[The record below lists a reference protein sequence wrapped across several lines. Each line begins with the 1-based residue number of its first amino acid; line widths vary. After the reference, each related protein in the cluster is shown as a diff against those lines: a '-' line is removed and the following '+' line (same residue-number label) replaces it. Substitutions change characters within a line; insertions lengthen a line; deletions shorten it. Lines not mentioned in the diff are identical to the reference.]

1 MKKTELLKLIENMQD
16 EDSVDSLFSFDKVKD
31 NLLNDNTF
39 KSFLDSEKDKH
50 HSKALETW
58 KSNNLNKL
66 IDDEITKRFPQ
77 ADPKD
82 LKLQELQKQ
91 IEQMQKDTVRKDLT
105 NKAIKIANEKKLPL
119 DMIDFLIGQDE
130 ESTTKNLEKFESVFN
145 TSLEQ
150 QVQTKLSGGY
160 TPPSDKQTGLTEEQQ
175 LQAQINEIMGIK

>member
-1 MKKTELLKLIENMQD
+1 MKKVDLLKLVESMQD

-31 NLLNDNTF
+31 TLFNDNTF

-58 KSNNLNKL
+58 KSNNLNKIL
-66 IDDEITKRFPQ
+66 DDEIKKRFPE

-91 IEQMQKDTVRKDLT
+91 IEQMLKDTVRKDLT
-105 NKAIKIANEKKLPL
+105 NKAIKVANEKKLPL

-130 ESTTKNLEKFESVFN
+130 DSTTKNLEKFESVFN

-150 QVQTKLSGGY
+150 QVQAKLRNGY
-160 TPPSDKQTGLTEEQQ
+160 TPPNDKNTGLTEEQK

>member
-1 MKKTELLKLIENMQD
+1 MQD

-31 NLLNDNTF
+31 TLSNDDSF
-39 KSFLDSEKDKH
+39 KRFLDSEKDKH

-58 KSNNLNKL
+58 KSNNLNKIL
-66 IDDEITKRFPQ
+66 DDEIKKRFPE

-82 LKLQELQKQ
+82 IELQKMKNE
-91 IEQMQKDTVRKDLT
+91 IEKMKQESLRKELA
-105 NKAIKIANEKKLPL
+105 NKAIKIANDKKLPI
-119 DMIDFLIGQDE
+119 DMIDFLVGADE

-145 TSLEQ
+145 ASLEQ
-150 QVQTKLSGGY
+150 QVQAKLSGGY